1 MGTVPGAV
9 PPRAEINRL
18 KDLQMTKRMTARPV
32 KSSRKNRTA
41 IPMSPAMQ
49 AAMFKVAN
57 VAANVSRK
65 DEAAQRAARQAIADT
80 VAEWITWLNEDHP
93 ESVEEFY
100 YEICML
106 ATAGNRNRIA
116 KHSLMPEGLLD
127 RVEEDLKAQK
137 KEAEREAAKSRAKED
152 GKDGDTAVAAE

>member
-1 MGTVPGAV
+1 
-9 PPRAEINRL
+9 
-18 KDLQMTKRMTARPV
+18 MTKRMTAKPA
-32 KSSRKNRTA
+32 KSTRKNRTA

-65 DEAAQRAARQAIADT
+65 DAAQRAARQAIADT
-80 VAEWITWLNEDHP
+80 VAEWIGWLNEDHP
-93 ESVEEFY
+93 DAVEEFY

-137 KEAEREAAKSRAKED
+137 EEAEREAAKARAKVD
-152 GKDGDTAVAAE
+152 GKDGDAAVAAE